1 MTSRTMKWICIML
14 LLPLSV
20 LAQGQPEDN
29 LKKADIALPSPAKPV
44 ANYVTSVRVGN
55 QLYLSGHGFCGDPQ
69 SFDVGKV
76 GKDLTF
82 EQGYQ
87 AARNVGLCMLATL
100 KDALGDLNKV
110 KRVVRVLG
118 MVNCS
123 DDFGDHP
130 KVMNGFSDLM
140 VEVCGEKG
148 KHVRSSVGMSSLPG
162 NIAVEIEMMVEL
174 E

>member
-1 MTSRTMKWICIML
+1 MKWIPLML
-14 LLPLSV
+14 LLLPIMA
-20 LAQGQPEDN
+20 LAQVQPEDN
-29 LKKADIALPSPAKPV
+29 LKNKGIVLPPPAKPV

-55 QLYLSGHGFCGDPQ
+55 QLYLSGHGFCGEAQP
-69 SFDVGKV
+69 FDVGKV
-76 GKDLTF
+76 GKDLTV

-118 MVNCS
+118 MVNCT
-123 DDFGDHP
+123 DDFMDHP

-140 VEVCGEKG
+140 VEVFGEKG

>member
-69 SFDVGKV
+69 PFDVGTV
-76 GKDLTF
+76 GKVLTV

-87 AARNVGLCMLATL
+87 GARNVCLCMLATL
-100 KDALGDLNKV
+100 KGAPGDLSKE

-118 MVNCS
+118 MVYS
-123 DDFGDHP
+123 TDDNGDHP
-130 KVMNGFSDLM
+130 KVMNGFSDWM
-140 VEVCGEKG
+140 VEIYGEKG
-148 KHVRSSVGMSSLPG
+148 KHIRS
-162 NIAVEIEMMVEL
+162 
-174 E
+174 